1 MLHDRIYKQKNK
13 QTDRNYNFLL
23 KKTKEKKNSTISST
37 YRSDKGLK
45 GTIVNRACPGLLMDL
60 DF

>member
-13 QTDRNYNFLL
+13 QTDRNYNFL
-23 KKTKEKKNSTISST
+23 KKNKKQQKNATISST